1 MLSLAFCAYVLY
13 TENRVKAKQTKK
25 KLTRLKKSLHRH
37 IKLTFVPHGANEYR
51 PHLIRR
57 HGLIAML
64 VLVIALQAG
73 YNFSTTGTVLG
84 DMAGVSTDALLANT
98 NSERKKNG
106 AGELTLNAKLTRAAE
121 LKVNDMLKQQY
132 WAHTAPN
139 GATPW
144 QWFEEAGYTYSYA
157 GENLA
162 KNFQSANAVVAAWL
176 SSEEHRA
183 NVLGSQYSEVG
194 FAVAEGKLAGKPT
207 TLVVALYG
215 SPAKSGTLLG
225 VQQATTTPV
234 DQPVGII
241 TRVGVAVQSMTPVM
255 LGSLVLL
262 LVAVFVALAAH
273 MYRNKLPKS
282 LRNSW
287 YRHHGL
293 IKVSGM
299 IGICIIVVV
308 LYSGGQI

>member
-13 TENRVKAKQTKK
+13 TESKVKAKQTKK

-37 IKLTFVPHGANEYR
+37 IKLTFVPHSANEYR

-64 VLVIALQAG
+64 VLVIGLQVG

-84 DMAGVSTDALLANT
+84 DTTGVSANDLLVRT
-98 NSERKKNG
+98 NSEREKSG
-106 AGELTLNAKLTRAAE
+106 VGKLTVDPKLSQAAE
-121 LKVNDMLKQQY
+121 LKAQDMLKQQY

-144 QWFEEAGYTYSYA
+144 QWFEKAGYEYNYA

-162 KNFQSANAVVAAWL
+162 KNFQSANAVVSAWL

-183 NVLGSQYSEVG
+183 NVLGSQYSDVG
-194 FAVAEGKLAGKPT
+194 FAVAKGTLAGKPT

-215 SPAKSGTLLG
+215 SPAKPGTLLG
-225 VQQATTTPV
+225 VQQASATPV
-234 DQPVGII
+234 DQPVGIV
-241 TRVGVAVQSMTPVM
+241 TRVGMAVQSMTPIM
-255 LGSLVLL
+255 LGSFVLL
-262 LVAVFVALAAH
+262 LIAAFVAFTAH

-293 IKVSGM
+293 IKISGM
-299 IGICIIVVV
+299 VGICIIAVV

>member
-84 DMAGVSTDALLANT
+84 DMAGVSTDVLLART
-98 NSERKKNG
+98 NSEREKSG
-106 AGELTLNAKLTRAAE
+106 ASKLAVNAKLSQAAE
-121 LKVNDMLKQQY
+121 LKVRDMLKQQY

-144 QWFEEAGYTYSYA
+144 EWFEKAGYSYDYA

-183 NVLGSQYSEVG
+183 NVLGAQYSEVG
-194 FAVAEGKLAGKPT
+194 FAVAEGELNGKPT

-215 SPAKSGTLLG
+215 SPAKTAGALG
-225 VQQATTTPV
+225 VQQSATPV
-234 DQPVGII
+234 DQPVGVV
-241 TRVGVAVQSMTPVM
+241 TRLGMVVQSITPVM
-255 LGSLVLL
+255 LGSLVMLF
-262 LVAVFVALAAH
+262 VAALVALAAH
-273 MYRNKLPKS
+273 AYRNKLPKS

-287 YRHHGL
+287 YRHHGV
-293 IKVSGM
+293 IKISGM
-299 IGICIIVVV
+299 VGICIIVVV